1 LHIRLV
7 DRRLF
12 MNFTEHGAERNIADA
27 GDLPAGDLPE
37 GTQNREESKRL
48 QDDMRAI
55 DPPERQ
61 MILRASA
68 RQLGP
73 GAFYRGSG
81 DVPAPIS
88 NRQFSPPV
96 SPSSKQKLPVIFT
109 LAVGIAS
116 GVAVGVVFGAANTQR
131 LALKVSEVTHS
142 LARLVGGR
150 SGSVAEGTTRT
161 AAPAA
166 IAERI
171 PATRSAAESGGAPLD
186 QVPVPAQTISSNIA
200 PALSAELAQPA
211 AATAE
216 YNNKAGPSGEG
227 ENASLPIDRNVSIVA
242 NAQPNASSP
251 VAEGQED
258 DAVLFR
264 EFLEW
269 RSNQV
274 KPQAQQQPPLHSS
287 KHGPHVLGSHPT
299 NVRDASIKRTHSS
312 SRTNDLGRHGPPG
325 SKDSERRG

>member
-1 LHIRLV
+1 
-7 DRRLF
+7 
-12 MNFTEHGAERNIADA
+12 MNFTEHGAGRDIADVGDLPAGDLPA